1 MRITPILFAAPAL
14 LLLNGC
20 LAGAAINAVGETV
33 EAGVEV
39 TGAVIGTTAKTGG
52 AVVGGTVD
60 AIMPGDQSG
69 KKDKKKKDRD

>member
-1 MRITPILFAAPAL
+1 MRIRTLITAAAAL
-14 LLLNGC
+14 SLLNGC

-60 AIMPGDQSG
+60 AIIPGDQSG
-69 KKDKKKKDRD
+69 RKDKKEKDQD

>member
-1 MRITPILFAAPAL
+1 MSIRVLTLLVPATI
-14 LLLNGC
+14 LLNGC

-39 TGAVIGTTAKTGG
+39 TGAVIGTTAKTTG

-60 AIMPGDQSG
+60 AIIPGDQSG
-69 KKDKKKKDRD
+69 KKKEKED